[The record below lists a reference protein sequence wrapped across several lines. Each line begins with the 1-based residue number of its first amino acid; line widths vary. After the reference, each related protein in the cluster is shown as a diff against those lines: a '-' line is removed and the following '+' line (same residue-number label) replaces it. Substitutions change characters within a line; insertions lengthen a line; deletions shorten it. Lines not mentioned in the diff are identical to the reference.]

1 MQDIDLYYES
11 LKQVYEQINNWPKRK
26 PSRRERIVDWLAGIT
41 GVAFF
46 LSLIPIAPVIFVF
59 VGSEFG
65 LVLGPLDLR
74 DATLGKF
81 VLVWVV
87 AAVIGAIFFFS
98 MLWINDKV
106 DSKIEK
112 PAGAPQTLS
121 PDQVTFIAVYEAYKE
136 LKIYFVSRID
146 QHVENALRSLRRV
159 SYPDWFG
166 GDIAQFWRLRPPEE
180 PESIVQYL
188 GEDDEVEFTSRMRV
202 HSALMQRK
210 LAASF
215 PKQISVAR
223 AFLQTFETYSWFS
236 LDTATKAVLQALIS
250 FPEKIP
256 YRLKERQDLPVVLN
270 VLKNL
275 SEFVYAFLPEHQTH
289 MDSETLTQLRSEGL
303 DLLHRFVQGINDLT
317 HYPPTPKEAESKSK
331 IPPPTL
337 RERFQLA
344 YYDSVFVRFTLWFI
358 LILALTSGTV
368 LLINRFV
375 TLSSDT
381 MATLVIGTSVA
392 SAAALAG
399 FLPRSSK
406 PE

>member
-11 LKQVYEQINNWPKRK
+11 LKQVYEQIKNWPKRK
-26 PSRRERIVDWLAGIT
+26 PSRRERIIDWLVGIT
-41 GVAFF
+41 GVIFF
-46 LSLIPIAPVIFVF
+46 LSLIPVLPVIFVF
-59 VGSEFG
+59 VGSQFG

-74 DATLGKF
+74 VATLGKF
-81 VLVWVV
+81 VLVWIV
-87 AAVIGAIFFFS
+87 ATVIGAIFFFS
-98 MLWINDKV
+98 MLWINDRV

-112 PAGAPQTLS
+112 PSGPPQTLS

-136 LKIYFVSRID
+136 LKIYFVSHID

-159 SYPDWFG
+159 SYPDWWG
-166 GDIAQFWRLRPPEE
+166 GDIAQFQRLRFPEE
-180 PESIVQYL
+180 PESVIEYQ
-188 GEDDEVEFTSRMRV
+188 GEDDEVEFTYRMRV
-202 HSALMQRK
+202 HSTLIQRK
-210 LAASF
+210 LSASF
-215 PKQISVAR
+215 PRQIYVAR
-223 AFLQTFETYSWFS
+223 AFLQTFETYSWFT

-256 YRLKERQDLPVVLN
+256 YRLRERQDLPSVLN

-289 MDSETLTQLRSEGL
+289 MDSATLTQLHFEGL
-303 DLLHRFVQGINDLT
+303 ERLHSFVQGVNDLT
-317 HYPPTPKEAESKSK
+317 HYPPAPKQAESTSK
-331 IPPPTL
+331 IPPLTW
-337 RERFQLA
+337 REKLQLA
-344 YYDSVFVRFTLWFI
+344 YYHSIFVRFTLWFI
-358 LILALTSGTV
+358 LILVLTSGTV

-375 TLSSDT
+375 ALSSDT
-381 MATLVIGTSVA
+381 MATLIIGTSVA